1 MTAPLSAGIVAAVL
15 FAAVLHAAWNAIAH
29 AIPDRL
35 IGFVLIQLASAVVAL
50 PMVLAAP
57 VPAAPAW
64 PWLLASVAVHVVY
77 IVLLMRGY
85 QLGHFSQVYPLTR
98 GASPLLVAGG
108 AALIIGEVPGPIALL
123 GVVIISVGLGT
134 LLFAGGV
141 PGRAQLPAITAALL
155 TGVSIAAYTTIDGIG
170 VRAAGSTVGYAGW
183 LFLLMGPAI
192 PLVAVV
198 MRGRKLLAQL
208 RPHRTIGLTGGLLSV
223 GAYGLVLWAQTRGAL
238 APVAALRES
247 SVVIAAVIGVVRFG
261 EPFGRWRVISSILVA
276 AGVILVSV

>member
-1 MTAPLSAGIVAAVL
+1 MSTGIVVAVL

-35 IGFVLIQLASAVVAL
+35 IGFVLIQVAGAVIAV
-50 PMVLAAP
+50 PMVLATP
-57 VPAAPAW
+57 LPAAGSW
-64 PWLLASVAVHVVY
+64 PWLLLSVAVHVVY
-77 IVLLMRGY
+77 LVLLMRGY
-85 QLGHFSQVYPLTR
+85 RLGHFSQVYPLTR

-108 AALIIGEVPGPIALL
+108 AALLIGEVPGPVQLL
-123 GVVIISVGLGT
+123 GVVIISVGLGI
-134 LLFAGGV
+134 LVFAGGV
-141 PGRAQLPAITAALL
+141 PGRAQLPSITAALL

-170 VRAAGSTVGYAGW
+170 VRAAGTTAGYAGW

-192 PLVAVV
+192 PLVALA

-208 RPHRTIGLTGGLLSV
+208 RPHRTLGLTGGLLSV

-261 EPFGRWRVISSILVA
+261 EPFGRWRIISSILVA
-276 AGVILVSV
+276 AGVVLVSV